1 MTRGERNNNPLNIRR
16 SKAQWL
22 GMRDFPTD
30 KQFCEFQN
38 ITWGFRAAFILL
50 STYYLKHKCCTIRQV
65 ITRWA
70 PPSENNTANYIDVV
84 CSATHLRP
92 DDLLP
97 APLKDMNTWCAIV
110 RAMAKMECGK
120 WWPIS
125 VVAAGWHLATRK

>member
-38 ITWGFRAAFILL
+38 ITWGFRAAFMLL

-70 PPSENNTANYIDVV
+70 PPSENNTANYID
-84 CSATHLRP
+84 
-92 DDLLP
+92 
-97 APLKDMNTWCAIV
+97 NQ
-110 RAMAKMECGK
+110 
-120 WWPIS
+120 
-125 VVAAGWHLATRK
+125 VAS

>member
-38 ITWGFRAAFILL
+38 ITWGFRAAFVLL

-70 PPSENNTANYIDVV
+70 PPSENNTANYIDLV
-84 CSATHLRP
+84 CSATKLRP
-92 DDLLP
+92 DELLP
-97 APLKDMNTWCAIV
+97 APLKDMNTWCSIV

>member
-38 ITWGFRAAFILL
+38 ITWGFRAAFMLL

-70 PPSENNTANYIDVV
+70 PPSENNTANYIDLV
-84 CSATHLRP
+84 CSATKLRP

-97 APLKDMNTWCAIV
+97 APLKDMNTWCSIV